1 MKKVFGATVC
11 VLLVSCIALG
21 QAKADRDVKKQQDQ
35 QKARIAGGY
44 GCGSDPILPTDGSS
58 VQDYIGAGPNYYLVH
73 LQRNHSYAVDMWDST
88 DNFISGSGQLVLLS
102 SPGCGTT
109 LTTRDFVSSD
119 PNLSNDFA
127 DRISW
132 IQPEDGDAVLEVNNL
147 DTTGAFYSYVVRI
160 TDTTLQDNYWTTNGG
175 MAAEF
180 IFTNNTEQTL
190 AGTLTVKD
198 LTAGGIDYNVHVSV
212 PAGSQTTEVV
222 ASTGIASS
230 GLQLPA
236 NHIGRALFAFHGPA
250 GGIMAE
256 GYTITAVD
264 VPISPIKF
272 EAKYSPH

>member
-1 MKKVFGATVC
+1 MKKVFGAMLS
-11 VLLVSCIALG
+11 VLLLSAIGLG
-21 QAKADRDVKKQQDQ
+21 QAKADRNVKKGQDQ

-58 VQDYIGAGPNYYLVH
+58 VQDYIGAGPNYYLLH
-73 LQRNHSYAVDMWDST
+73 LQRNHSYAVYMCDPADS
-88 DNFISGSGQLVLLS
+88 FIGGSGQLVLLS
-102 SPGCGTT
+102 SPGCGST
-109 LTTRDFVSSD
+109 LATRDFVNSD

-132 IQPEDGDAVLEVNNL
+132 IQAEDGDAVLQVNNL
-147 DTTGAFYSYVVRI
+147 DPSDFYTYVVRI
-160 TDTTLQDNYWTTNGG
+160 TDTTLQANYWTTNGG

-212 PAGSQTTEVV
+212 PAESQTTEVV
-222 ASTGIASS
+222 AATGMASTG
-230 GLQLPA
+230 LQVPA
-236 NHIGRALFAFHGPA
+236 NHIGRALFAFHGAA
-250 GGIMAE
+250 GGIMVE

-264 VPISPIKF
+264 VPITPIKF